1 MYQRGI
7 YSINLWVTFHPD
19 LAYNNSR
26 GSGEMELILISD
38 SKLKIM
44 LSQKDMT
51 KYALCI
57 EDIDYDN
64 TETRRAFWSIL
75 DEAKHKTGFD
85 AAREKIFVQVFPSR
99 CGGCEIFVTK
109 LEKGVSTDDLSVEV
123 TKKNRR
129 EIYRFSDIND
139 LLSVCN
145 ILYKQGFDGESSAF
159 CNDKYYYLTLSGHYK
174 FIDEYADIQENTK
187 YIYHILEH
195 CNRICAKEA
204 VSTLASLR

>member
-1 MYQRGI
+1 M
-7 YSINLWVTFHPD
+7 
-19 LAYNNSR
+19 
-26 GSGEMELILISD
+26 ISD

-51 KYALCI
+51 KYALRI

-85 AAREKIFVQVFPSR
+85 AARERIFVQVFPSR

-109 LEKGVSTDDLSVEV
+109 LEKGVSPEDLSVSV
-123 TKKNRR
+123 AKRKNDTA
-129 EIYRFSDIND
+129 YRFSDIND
-139 LLSVCN
+139 LLSVCS
-145 ILYKQGFDGESSAF
+145 ILSQKGYEGESAVY
-159 CNDKYYYLTLSGHYK
+159 CDDKCYYLSITGEQL
-174 FIDEYADIQENTK
+174 FIDEYADMRENKK

-195 CNRICAKEA
+195 CERICTKGA
-204 VSTLASLR
+204 VEKLATLR